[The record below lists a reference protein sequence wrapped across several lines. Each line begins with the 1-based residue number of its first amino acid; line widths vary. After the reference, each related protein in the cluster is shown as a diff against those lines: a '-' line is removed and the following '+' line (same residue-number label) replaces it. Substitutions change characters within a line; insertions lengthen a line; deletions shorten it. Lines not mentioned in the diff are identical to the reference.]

1 MHDQMTTGRKVV
13 RNAGWIIAGKVFH
26 MLLTFFI
33 GLLSARYLGPSNYGL
48 INYAAL
54 YITFFTA
61 LCTLGINS
69 VIVKDFVDH
78 PQEEGVTVG
87 TTLVLRAASSLL
99 SAVMIVGLVCIVDA
113 GETLTIVV
121 VALCSLSLLFQ
132 VFDTINYWFQ
142 ARLQSK
148 FSAIATSISYTV
160 VSAYK
165 VILLICRMDVR
176 WFALATSLD
185 YIVAAVVL
193 LIAYRKN
200 GGPRLVF
207 FWEKGKQLL
216 AGSKSFILC
225 GMMVAIYNCTDRFML
240 KHMLSEAA
248 VGYYAVAT
256 SICSMW
262 VFVLSAIIDSMYPSI
277 MQAHL
282 ESAAVY
288 EKRNRQLYAI
298 VFYLSVLVSAV
309 ITAAAGLIVRI
320 LYGEAYL
327 PAVGPLQ
334 IITWYTAFSYLG
346 VARNAWMV
354 CENKQKYLTP
364 IYIGAAAT
372 NVLLNALMIPAWGA
386 SGAAAASLITQ
397 ITTIFVFPSLVR
409 GLRPNA
415 KMMLDAILLKNVL
428 PTRRTK
434 KNEAML

>member
-1 MHDQMTTGRKVV
+1 MSTVV
-13 RNAGWIIAGKVFH
+13 RLA
-26 MLLTFFI
+26 
-33 GLLSARYLGPSNYGL
+33 
-48 INYAAL
+48 
-54 YITFFTA
+54 
-61 LCTLGINS
+61 
-69 VIVKDFVDH
+69 
-78 PQEEGVTVG
+78 
-87 TTLVLRAASSLL
+87 
-99 SAVMIVGLVCIVDA
+99 
-113 GETLTIVV
+113 
-121 VALCSLSLLFQ
+121 
-132 VFDTINYWFQ
+132 
-142 ARLQSK
+142 
-148 FSAIATSISYTV
+148 FS
-160 VSAYK
+160 
-165 VILLICRMDVR
+165 
-176 WFALATSLD
+176 
-185 YIVAAVVL
+185 
-193 LIAYRKN
+193 
-200 GGPRLVF
+200 
-207 FWEKGKQLL
+207 WEKGKQLL

-386 SGAAAASLITQ
+386 SGAAVASLIAQ

-409 GLRPNA
+409 DLRPNA